1 MKAVHKTCSR
11 EFKLFLKHDFM
22 NHTLSKKL
30 DLVERFGL
38 DMGNLA
44 WALKRQKLLLSFT
57 ATHQCS
63 SPEITDG
70 GSKASRINN

>member
-22 NHTLSKKL
+22 NHTLSKTV
-30 DLVERFGL
+30 DLVEQFGL

-44 WALKRQKLLLSFT
+44 WTLKSQKLLLAFT

-63 SPEITDG
+63 SPEIIDG
-70 GSKASRINN
+70 GSSKQNK